1 MPQRRDP
8 GLDRFLLDGER
19 VVVDVRQHWGVLA
32 GPVAVVTA
40 GLFLV
45 LWVDA
50 HIRLDGGPLAQAL
63 WLLWFASVGWML
75 FQVLQWRHDRFIATD
90 KRLLLDYG
98 IFTTKVAMMPLIKVT
113 DMSFRRSVPGRIFG
127 YGQFVLE
134 SAGQDQALRQID
146 WVPNPDHTYRVICAE
161 IFGVTGDSSADEDDT
176 VRYER
181 DAGLGGSRVREE
193 SFSRPIPVG
202 EHEVESPIRRSG
214 ASLFPSGEVVYRSD
228 EERRRS
234 RGADTGPIVPPASE
248 E

>member
-8 GLDRFLLDGER
+8 GLDRFLLEGER
-19 VVVDVRQHWGVLA
+19 VVVDVRQHWGVIA
-32 GPVAVVTA
+32 GPIAIVTA

-50 HIRLDGGPLAQAL
+50 HVRLDGGPVAQAL
-63 WLLWFASVGWML
+63 WLLWFASVGWLL
-75 FQVLQWRHDRFIATD
+75 FEVLQWRHDRFIATD

-98 IFTTKVAMMPLIKVT
+98 VFTTKVAMMPLIKVT

-146 WVPNPDHTYRVICAE
+146 WVPDPDHTYRVICAE
-161 IFGVTGDSSADEDDT
+161 IFGVIQDRSAAEDDA
-176 VRYER
+176 VKYGR
-181 DAGLGGSRVREE
+181 DRARTGSGVREE
-193 SFSRPIPVG
+193 SFSRPIPVR

-214 ASLFPSGEVVYRSD
+214 ASPFPSGEVIYRSD

-234 RGADTGPIVPPASE
+234 READTGPIVPPPSGE
-248 E
+248 